1 MGLTSDT
8 LVNFFCI
15 CESPFTSHQCI
26 LNYEYVLIS
35 YLKNVIVKSVCAIS
49 EILKQRKKLKKREK
63 KMTTTRGER
72 ISIFIRFHKSS
83 IYWHH
88 EFALLNLPATI
99 SISSHLISNNQVAGW
114 VTIAAFSKVWTNNLY
129 FKRLTQHFRIIL
141 GRKIDS
147 ALIFI

>member
-1 MGLTSDT
+1 MKALLHLTS
-8 LVNFFCI
+8 VYWI
-15 CESPFTSHQCI
+15 MSMYWSQ
-26 LNYEYVLIS
+26 

-72 ISIFIRFHKSS
+72 ISIFILFHKSS

-114 VTIAAFSKVWTNNLY
+114 VTIAAFSEVWTNNLY